1 MANATKKTAAIA
13 LAAGLALSGS
23 AGIVAPI
30 AGAQTGAPSTT
41 TRAVAPSASTISSD
55 SIYTLSIHKRVNPSS
70 TGTGTGAAET
80 NPYGTGLDG
89 VGFRIRKL
97 DGNITN
103 QETFNRLADVAN
115 NFAGTP
121 EAINGLKF
129 DNTVDRSGQ
138 TANGGNLSFTDLP
151 AGAYLVEETSV
162 PAGRNIVQA
171 KPFIAFVPFTNPS
184 GEGWLNEV
192 HVYPKNSELR
202 ATKSVEDAGIN
213 SLDTGAT
220 GQVGESG
227 VYLHGDSRTERPDN
241 TAKVTYTL
249 EGLVPAPPQGK
260 VLKNFTL
267 NDRSKSDELRFDTVG
282 DSGNVKVESVV
293 RVRNGAA
300 TSIPTNQY
308 TVTPIQSVSANARGD
323 VADGADQQFSVI
335 IADPAAAE
343 LQPGDTV
350 RVVVQATLEKRGYN
364 ADGTPNALNDQ
375 QIENSVNETGY
386 YREPGQS
393 VGDGDEPD
401 FDTPDEKVVSYI
413 GDIEIFKTGTSTKNG
428 QETKA
433 PLEGANFAISICGA
447 NDAQGNPTMGKTI
460 QSGETDANGRLTFP
474 GLHVTDFKDGAEV
487 TDTAEIYNYCVQE
500 VKAPAGYEKD
510 PNVHRISLRREDR
523 NVLTDNGAAVTGNSA
538 PTANATFVAAADGRT
553 TNGIVLNNVKRT
565 TPTLPSTGGMG
576 VVLLALAGLAIVGGG
591 VYAARRNSKVA

>member
-30 AGAQTGAPSTT
+30 AGAQTGAPS
-41 TRAVAPSASTISSD
+41 ASTISSEN
-55 SIYTLSIHKRVNPSS
+55 IYALSIHKRVNPTS
-70 TGTGTGAAET
+70 TGNGTGAAET
-80 NPYGTGLDG
+80 NPSGTGLGG
-89 VGFRIRKL
+89 VGFRITKL
-97 DGNITN
+97 KGNIAE
-103 QETFNRLADVAN
+103 QQTFNRLADVAN
-115 NFAGTP
+115 NFSGAQA
-121 EAINGLKF
+121 AIDSLDLDKES
-129 DNTVDRSGQ
+129 VRSG
-138 TANGGNLSFTDLP
+138 TTDENGNLSFANLP
-151 AGAYLVEETSV
+151 AGAYLVEETTV
-162 PAGRNIVQA
+162 PEGRNIVKA
-171 KPFIAFVPFTNPS
+171 NPFIAFVPFTNAA
-184 GEGWLNEV
+184 GDGWLQTV

-202 ATKSVEDAGIN
+202 ATKTVKDARIN

-227 VYLHGDSRTERPDN
+227 VYLHGDSRTRRPDN

-249 EGLVPAPPQGK
+249 EGLVPAPPQGR
-260 VLKNFTL
+260 VLKNFAL

-282 DSGNVKVESVV
+282 DNRNVKVESVV
-293 RVRNGAA
+293 RVRNGAE
-300 TSIPTNQY
+300 TSIPADQY
-308 TVTPIQSVSANARGD
+308 TVTPIQPVSANTSGD
-323 VADGADQQFSVI
+323 VADGADQQFSVV
-335 IADPAAAE
+335 IADPAAAGLE
-343 LQPGDTV
+343 PGDTV

-393 VGDGDEPD
+393 VGDDDEPD
-401 FDTPDEKVVSYI
+401 FGTPDEKVVSYI
-413 GDIEIFKTGTSTKNG
+413 GDIEIFKTGTSTENG
-428 QETKA
+428 QETRV
-433 PLEGANFAISICGA
+433 PLQGANFAISICGA
-447 NDAQGNPTMGKTI
+447 DDANGNPTMGQQI
-460 QSGETDANGRLTFP
+460 QSGVTDANGRLTFP

-487 TDTAEIYNYCVQE
+487 TDPAEIYNYCVQE
-500 VKAPAGYEKD
+500 VEAPAGYEKD

-538 PTANATFVAAADGRT
+538 PTANATFVAAEAGRT